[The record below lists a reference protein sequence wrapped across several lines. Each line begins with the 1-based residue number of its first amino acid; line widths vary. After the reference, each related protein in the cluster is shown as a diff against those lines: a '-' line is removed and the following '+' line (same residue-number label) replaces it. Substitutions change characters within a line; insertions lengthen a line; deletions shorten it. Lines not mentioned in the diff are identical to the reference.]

1 MLFCENCGQKIN
13 DTARFCSRCGSIVGA
28 NNIGKNS
35 ERKVFYDG
43 VVKKCPNCGEILKT
57 FETTCSS
64 CGYELRGTR
73 ISNSVHEFT
82 YRLENTKSEEQKISL
97 ISNFPIP
104 NTKEDIFEFMILA
117 STNIRGNFQTDVLVA
132 WITKFEQCYEKAKLL
147 FCNESDFI
155 KFQSIYEQTRKQIS
169 RFNNTRIAKRIGGSL
184 SKSSVSLPRAIVVLG
199 WVISLL
205 VLIPLGG
212 VEDSAKG
219 VGFQLILVMDLIVG
233 SIFIPFVA
241 RVQSVLPSLIAVIGL
256 IVSIAILFPLCGKSS
271 AESAGYLLVL
281 IVDIITSLIIFIRLF
296 KRRKTED

>member
-1 MLFCENCGQKIN
+1 MPFCENCGQKIN
-13 DTARFCSRCGSIVGA
+13 DTARFCPRCGSKAGA
-28 NNIGKNS
+28 NNN

-82 YRLENTKSEEQKISL
+82 YRLENIKSEEQKVSL
-97 ISNFPIP
+97 IRNFPIP

-117 STNIRGNFQTDVLVA
+117 STNIRGNLQADVLAA

-169 RFNNTRIAKRIGGSL
+169 RFNNIRIAKRIGGSL
-184 SKSSVSLPRAIVVLG
+184 SKSSLSLPRVVVVLG

-212 VEDSAKG
+212 DEDGAKS
-219 VGFQLILVMDLIVG
+219 VGFQLLLMIDLIAG

-241 RVQSVLPSLIAVIGL
+241 RVESVIPSLIAVIGL
-256 IVSIAILFPLCGKSS
+256 IVSIAILFPLCGNSS
-271 AESAGYLLVL
+271 ATAAGYLLVL
-281 IVDIITSLIIFIRLF
+281 IVDIITSLIIIIRLF
-296 KRRKTED
+296 RRRKKED